1 MKNYKIT
8 IAALA
13 VIIMG
18 IALFTTVYYTMQ
30 LSLSLNG
37 QAEMTIGLNGLYE
50 EKGAKARAGGRDA
63 SDRVQITGYVD
74 TSTPGTYTLEYK
86 IETLTVE
93 RTVTITD
100 KMNPELI
107 LEGDTELELMLG
119 EAFEEPGYKA
129 TDDSGR
135 DISREVKV
143 TGTEI
148 TRAGANQIKYTVS
161 DSQGNTTQLTRNVN
175 VVPNTEYDSAGLPIC
190 MYHYVYDENDPPED
204 LNSRFGNYISQ
215 QALEEELNWLND
227 EGYYFPTWKEVRE
240 YIDGELLLPDKS
252 IVLTFDDGARSFLEC
267 GIPVLEKCKVPA
279 TSFIITSS
287 DGENKIREFDSSYV
301 TYQSHSDNMHR
312 PGGNI
317 GHSGIF
323 TALSYDE
330 AMADLQKSIE
340 ICGSSDAFAYPYG
353 DYNESCRQVVEDA
366 GFLCAMTTQAGKAY
380 PGDDPMLLPR
390 VRMSMGQSLDQFI
403 SMVQPP
409 QRVTDDAEESGGTE
423 ADGSNGDS
431 DTL

>member
-1 MKNYKIT
+1 MKIYKIA

-13 VIIMG
+13 VVIMG

-37 QAEMTIGLNGLYE
+37 PEEMTIGLNGLYKE
-50 EKGAKARAGGRDA
+50 EGAKARTGGRDA
-63 SDRVQITGYVD
+63 SDRVQITGHVD
-74 TSTPGTYTLEYK
+74 TSVPGTYKLEYR

-93 RTVTITD
+93 RTVIVTE

-107 LEGDTELELMLG
+107 LEGENEMELMLG
-119 EAFEEPGYKA
+119 EAFEEPGFRA
-129 TDDSGR
+129 ADENGTDITGD
-135 DISREVKV
+135 VKV
-143 TGTEI
+143 TGTEL

-161 DSQGNTTQLTRNVN
+161 DSRGNTTQLVRNVN
-175 VVPNTEYDSAGLPIC
+175 VKANTEYDAAGLPVC

-204 LNSRFGNYISQ
+204 LYNRFGNYISQ
-215 QALEEELNWLND
+215 QALEEELNWLNE

-240 YIDGELLLPDKS
+240 YIDGELMLPDKS
-252 IVLTFDDGARSFLEC
+252 IVITFDDGSRSFLDY
-267 GIPVLEKCKVPA
+267 GIPVLEKCRVPA
-279 TSFIITSS
+279 TSFVITSN
-287 DGENKIREFDSSYV
+287 DGEKKIAGYQSDYV

-317 GHSGIF
+317 GHGGIF

-330 AMADLQKSIE
+330 ALADLQKSIE

-353 DYNESCRQVVEDA
+353 DYNDSCRQVAEDA
-366 GFLCAMTTQAGKAY
+366 GFLCAVTTQAGKAY

-390 VRMSMGQSLDQFI
+390 VRMSLGQSLDQFI

-409 QRVTDDAEESGGTE
+409 DVR
-423 ADGSNGDS
+423 
-431 DTL
+431 